1 MDKLMNKTTSKLIEP
16 YGGQLVSLVAQG
28 DYYEELNSYAKR
40 LPSIQLSERS
50 LCDLELLAVGAFSP
64 LDRFMGVGD
73 YQRVLDE
80 MRLLNGAL
88 FPLPI
93 TLPVSEEALSTV
105 HLDQDIA
112 LRNAHNELLAI
123 MTVEEIYRWDLREAA
138 VKALGTESLKHPL
151 LSEMRN

>member
-1 MDKLMNKTTSKLIEP
+1 MDELMKETTSKLIEP
-16 YGGQLVSLVAQG
+16 YGGQLVSLLAQG
-28 DYYEELNSYAKR
+28 DCYEELNSYAKR
-40 LPSIQLSERS
+40 LPSIRLSERS

-73 YQRVLDE
+73 YQRALDE

-93 TLPVSEEALSTV
+93 TLPVSEEALSTIR
-105 HLDQDIA
+105 LDQDIA

-123 MTVEEIYRWDLREAA
+123 MTVEEIYPWDLREAA

-151 LSEMRN
+151 VS

>member
-1 MDKLMNKTTSKLIEP
+1 MDDLMNKTASKLIEP
-16 YGGQLVSLVAQG
+16 YGGQLVSLAPQG
-28 DYYEELNSYAKR
+28 DCYEELNSYAKR
-40 LPSIQLSERS
+40 LPSIRLSERS

-80 MRLLNGAL
+80 MRLSNGVL

-93 TLPVSEEALSTV
+93 TLPVSEEELSII

-112 LRNAHNELLAI
+112 LRNARNELLAI
-123 MTVEEIYRWDLREAA
+123 MTVEEI
-138 VKALGTESLKHPL
+138 
-151 LSEMRN
+151 

>member
-1 MDKLMNKTTSKLIEP
+1 MGELMNETTSKLIEP
-16 YGGQLVSLVAQG
+16 CGGQLVNLIAQG
-28 DYYEELNSYAKR
+28 DLYEELNSYAKG
-40 LPSIQLSERS
+40 LPSIRISERS

-64 LDRFMGVGD
+64 LDRFMGAGD

-93 TLPVSEEALSTV
+93 TLPVSEESLSTV
-105 HLDQDIA
+105 RLDQDIA

-123 MTVEEIYRWDLREAA
+123 MTVEE
-138 VKALGTESLKHPL
+138 
-151 LSEMRN
+151 